1 MKNIVWTIEEL
12 YKWACEKGVQ
22 NYTCL
27 ADEEGCPRNLY
38 ESEIIIDKKEEI
50 VYL

>member
-1 MKNIVWTIEEL
+1 MENIIWTIEEL
-12 YKWACEKGVQ
+12 YKWACEKGIQ

-27 ADEEGCPRNLY
+27 SNEEGCPINLY
-38 ESEIIIDKKEEI
+38 ESEIVINKKEKI